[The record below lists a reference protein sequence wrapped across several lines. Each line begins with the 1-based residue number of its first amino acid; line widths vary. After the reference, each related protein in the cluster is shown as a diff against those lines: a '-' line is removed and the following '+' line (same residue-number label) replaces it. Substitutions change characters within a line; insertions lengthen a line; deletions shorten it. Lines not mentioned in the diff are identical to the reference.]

1 MRLMILTVAILAACI
16 GWSDARCQDCAG
28 VTATQEDGSVVCF
41 PPVNEYIDSTY
52 DVTHSGTGLAIG
64 TTHNEV
70 LDTTDAICVGCAAV
84 VVTAQ
89 GRTNFNMLVV
99 ETHEYGMSDRVYYR
113 PSLPGR
119 YDAETNSS
127 SASYVMR
134 YQTTVSIVR
143 VGADAPVTVQPYFA
157 HVE

>member
-16 GWSDARCQDCAG
+16 TPPDARCQDCAG

>member
-134 YQTTVSIVR
+134 YQITVSIVR

>member
-1 MRLMILTVAILAACI
+1 MKAAILTVAIFVACI
-16 GWSDARCQDCAG
+16 GWSDAQAQGCAG

-41 PPVNEYIDSTY
+41 PPVSEYIDSTY

-70 LDTTDAICVGCAAV
+70 LDTTYAICVGCAAV

-99 ETHEYGMSDRVYYR
+99 ETHEYGKSDRVYYR

-119 YDAETNSS
+119 YDAETNSG

-134 YQTTVSIVR
+134 YQTTVSIVW
-143 VGADAPVTVQPYFA
+143 VAAHAPVTIEPYFA

>member
-16 GWSDARCQDCAG
+16 GWNDASAQSCAG
-28 VTATQEDGSVVCF
+28 VTATQEDGSVACF
-41 PPVNEYIDSTY
+41 PPVNEYIDGTY

-70 LDTTDAICVGCAAV
+70 LDMTNAICVGCAAV

-89 GRTNFNMLVV
+89 GRTNFNLLVV
-99 ETHEYGMSDRVYYR
+99 EAHEYDRPDRVYYR
-113 PSLPGR
+113 PSLTGR
-119 YDAETNSS
+119 YDAAADIST
-127 SASYVMR
+127 ASYVMR
-134 YQTTVSIVR
+134 MSTTVSIVR
-143 VGADAPVTVQPYFA
+143 VAADAPVTVQPYFA